1 MRLQG
6 KVVLITG
13 AARRVGRAIAMAMG
27 QKGARIAIHY
37 NRSKG
42 EAQRLSDDILDGFGR
57 DAALFKADLADARQV
72 KRLGDA
78 VVRRFGAIHV
88 LVNNASI
95 YEKND
100 FGDTTLKDWDSHLD
114 INLRAPFFLSQAVA
128 PAMVKS
134 GGGKI
139 INIADWAA
147 ERPYVDYIPY
157 CVSKAGL
164 LCLNAALA
172 KELAPDI
179 QVNAIL
185 PGPVLLP
192 ENYTRRSREAVIKA
206 TLLKRLGT
214 PEDIAQAVL
223 FLIES
228 GDFMTGAAIPVDGG
242 RLIA

>member
-1 MRLQG
+1 VRLQG
-6 KVVLITG
+6 KVVLVTG

-27 QKGARIAIHY
+27 QRGAKVAIHY
-37 NRSKG
+37 NKSKK
-42 EAQRLSDDILDGFGR
+42 EADRVAEDILDGFGR
-57 DAALFKADLADARQV
+57 DAATFKADLGDVRQV
-72 KRLGDA
+72 QKMA
-78 VVRRFGAIHV
+78 ESVNKRFGAIHV
-88 LVNNASI
+88 LVNSASL
-95 YEKND
+95 YEKNT
-100 FGDTTLKDWDSHLD
+100 FGETTANDWNNHLNV
-114 INLRAPFFLSQAVA
+114 NLRAPFFLSQAVA
-128 PAMVKS
+128 PFMVKS

-147 ERPYVDYIPY
+147 HRPYTDYIPY

-164 LCLNAALA
+164 LCLNTALA
-172 KELAPDI
+172 KELAPEI

-192 ENYTRRSREAVIKA
+192 ENFSRRAREAVIKA

-214 PEDIAQAVL
+214 PEDVASAVL

-228 GDFMTGAAIPVDGG
+228 GDFITGAAIPVDGG